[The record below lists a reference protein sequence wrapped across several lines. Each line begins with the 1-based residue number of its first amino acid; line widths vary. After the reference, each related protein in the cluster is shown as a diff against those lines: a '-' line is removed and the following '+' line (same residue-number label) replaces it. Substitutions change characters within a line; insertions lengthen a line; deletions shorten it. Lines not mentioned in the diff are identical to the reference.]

1 MSHMTKEHS
10 KQENETKEPSVNAE
24 KSLKNRGEEE
34 KSKENC
40 EEKRVENCIKVEGG
54 VDHMEGNVQELEN
67 MEEET
72 RVYRQGSE
80 VEDTT
85 HKQSQEES
93 KEQNGQKEEGAK
105 EPSEEHR
112 EDNAKDESSV
122 PSEGETSETGD
133 EKQERRD
140 VERISAK
147 KLKAENIQKGMP
159 VVSLRKIEA
168 KAVEEASLNRRK
180 RGCVTE
186 GLERGKEFGFNLDA
200 ATVTAGSKRMKF
212 LHLSSEVQGEV
223 FEGKRREKMGRAA
236 TLVDIPTLSKKSV
249 FFKTYCK
256 IFQIRVQMGPKKGTF
271 VALFLY
277 ERGADRN
284 SLVTAL
290 VVVLGQ
296 HVSIDCPVT
305 CSECGKRFR
314 NKSKLIRHM
323 TGVHLQQK
331 VMVKTFKCEEP
342 NCNVELDRR
351 ERVKEHMRRA
361 HGQPRL
367 VCQGEGCAKTFI
379 SRRSMDDHVKTVHLK
394 VRVNKVQK
402 QDCEKKFNQKQM
414 FKCEEPDCEV
424 QYNRREAMGDHMR
437 QVHGEPK
444 LLCDVEGCGKEYVH
458 AGTLRKHLKTS
469 HEG

>member
-1 MSHMTKEHS
+1 MPPGPGFQQHSHTPHPHDCSHCDLVFIEESELMSHMTKEHS

-34 KSKENC
+34 KSKGNC
-40 EEKRVENCIKVEGG
+40 EEKRVENSIKVEGG

-67 MEEET
+67 KEEET

-112 EDNAKDESSV
+112 KENAKDESSV

-200 ATVTAGSKRMKF
+200 ATVTVGSKRMKF

-236 TLVDIPTLSKKSV
+236 TLVGIPTL
-249 FFKTYCK
+249 
-256 IFQIRVQMGPKKGTF
+256 
-271 VALFLY
+271 
-277 ERGADRN
+277 
-284 SLVTAL
+284 
-290 VVVLGQ
+290 
-296 HVSIDCPVT
+296 
-305 CSECGKRFR
+305 
-314 NKSKLIRHM
+314 
-323 TGVHLQQK
+323 
-331 VMVKTFKCEEP
+331 
-342 NCNVELDRR
+342 
-351 ERVKEHMRRA
+351 
-361 HGQPRL
+361 
-367 VCQGEGCAKTFI
+367 
-379 SRRSMDDHVKTVHLK
+379 
-394 VRVNKVQK
+394 
-402 QDCEKKFNQKQM
+402 
-414 FKCEEPDCEV
+414 
-424 QYNRREAMGDHMR
+424 
-437 QVHGEPK
+437 
-444 LLCDVEGCGKEYVH
+444 
-458 AGTLRKHLKTS
+458 
-469 HEG
+469 